1 MESGSIV
8 CDGVSITCMG
18 HPTAPYPSL
27 GSCPSHP
34 TDLGDLLA
42 QDFPAEIEDEIILSK
57 KLVRM
62 ISQAAN
68 S

>member
-1 MESGSIV
+1 MESRSVIR
-8 CDGVSITCMG
+8 DRVSITRMG
-18 HPTAPYPSL
+18 HPTAPCLSLDSGPSRL
-27 GSCPSHP
+27 

-42 QDFPAEIEDEIILSK
+42 QDFPTEIEDEIILPK
-57 KLVRM
+57 NLARQ